1 MSVLFGTHF
10 YIGGPDA
17 TVRQRKA
24 LDALS
29 RLNDAS
35 AIHLDWIDVP
45 EIPSPGV
52 RALRVLRRDSRS
64 VSGSAGQRKPVVN
77 EMLDALA
84 ATAAEEGHRY
94 FGFFNSDIV
103 ISPQAVELIH
113 TEGRQAYAFSRME
126 VSPETGGDLQ
136 VNVYGLDLFVFDV
149 GWWMAHRRRFRSYI
163 LGEAAWD
170 NVYTSVLMCHA
181 DGLIVN
187 REETVR
193 HDVHPRAWGRS
204 AFADYNSFLASL
216 DSRYFLLWAT
226 YCSRLLEA
234 RGRGASQ
241 AEERA
246 IQTDTFVWRRSASAA
261 AWHAGR
267 MLKARW
273 RFQRQRAYWARQSAP
288 ATSAA

>member
-10 YIGGPDA
+10 YIGGSDA
-17 TVRQRKA
+17 NVRQRKA
-24 LDALS
+24 LDALL
-29 RLNDAS
+29 RLNDAA

-64 VSGSAGQRKPVVN
+64 VSRSAGQRKPVVN

-103 ISPQAVELIH
+103 ITPQAVELIH
-113 TEGRQAYAFSRME
+113 TEGRQAYAFSRMD
-126 VSPETGGDLQ
+126 VSSETGADLQ
-136 VNVYGLDLFVFDV
+136 VNVYGFDVFVFDV

-193 HDVHPRAWGRS
+193 HDVHSRTWGRS

-216 DSRYFLLWAT
+216 DSPYFTLWAT
-226 YCSRLLEA
+226 YCSRLIEA

-273 RFQRQRAYWARQSAP
+273 RFQRQRAYWASHSAP